1 MGPYKR
7 GCPGC
12 CLQGALISAP
22 PPPPISRLSRG
33 TLGGS
38 GGLRGGGG
46 PGGGGRPAALAI
58 ILPLPSYKDKP
69 KSTLLASFILT
80 LVRDSPPVDWP
91 TVYAG
96 RGRGQAAAQ
105 LVLV

>member
-1 MGPYKR
+1 MLS
-7 GCPGC
+7 PGGVDFC
-12 CLQGALISAP
+12 P
-22 PPPPISRLSRG
+22 PPPTNQQIEQGDTRRLWGAQRRW
-33 TLGGS
+33 GG
-38 GGLRGGGG
+38 RGGGG
-46 PGGGGRPAALAI
+46 GGPAALAI